1 MNIRSNGAMAALAL
15 VISLLFVP
23 AAAALSP
30 IPGSVDLHPPVP
42 PADYRVPPPVS
53 APSWIVFDATAGIV
67 LGSRAADQ
75 PRPMASTTKMM
86 SALVAIESSDLDEVV
101 EVSRRAA
108 DVGEAE
114 IGLVAGEQV
123 RLGDLVTTMVVRS
136 ANDAAIAVAEAIAGD
151 VESFVDMMN
160 ARAVS
165 MGLTSTR
172 FANPHGLDAEGH
184 YSTARDLLRIAVTA
198 MQNEQFGEMVGI
210 SRFMIDP
217 APDGTVRVAENTN
230 LMLGEY
236 EGMIGVKTGF
246 TVQAGLTFV
255 AAAEREGR
263 TIYVVVMGSEGPRQH
278 FIDAAALL
286 DFGFAGHGLVR
297 AVSGDPVA
305 DGSRLE
311 RLARLEAVVHVASFA
326 AGARRAGTIGPAT
339 AGVVEVTEPLP
350 SLSDAWL
357 WLFGRGGG

>member
-1 MNIRSNGAMAALAL
+1 MKIRSTSALGAFAL
-15 VISLLFVP
+15 VVSLLFVP

-30 IPGSVDLHPPVP
+30 IPGSSDLHPPIP
-42 PADYRVPPPVS
+42 PADYRVPPAVS
-53 APSWIVFDATAGIV
+53 APSWIVFDATDGIV
-67 LGSRAADQ
+67 LDSQAADQ
-75 PRPMASTTKMM
+75 QRPMASTTKMM
-86 SALVAIESSDLDEVV
+86 SALVALESADLDEVV
-101 EVSRRAA
+101 EISQRAA

-114 IGLVAGEQV
+114 IGLVAGEQL

-151 VESFVDMMN
+151 VDSFVDMMN

-198 MQNEQFGEMVGI
+198 MQNEQFREMVGI

-246 TVQAGLTFV
+246 TFQAGLTFV
-255 AAAEREGR
+255 AAAERDGR
-263 TIYVVVMGSEGPRQH
+263 TVYVVVMGSEGPRQH

-326 AGARRAGTIGPAT
+326 AGVQRASTIGPAT
-339 AGVVEVTEPLP
+339 EAVVEVPEPLP

-357 WLFGRGGG
+357 WLLGRIGG

>member
-1 MNIRSNGAMAALAL
+1 MNVRSTGLLGAFAL
-15 VISLLFVP
+15 VVSLLFIP

-30 IPGSVDLHPPVP
+30 IPGSVDLHPPIP
-42 PADYRVPPPVS
+42 PADHRMPPAVS
-53 APSWIVFDATAGIV
+53 APSWIVFDATDGIV

-75 PRPMASTTKMM
+75 KRPMASTTKMM
-86 SALVAIESSDLDEVV
+86 SALVAIEAADLDETV
-101 EVSRRAA
+101 EISQRAA
-108 DVGEAE
+108 DAGEAE
-114 IGLVAGEQV
+114 IGLVAGEQL
-123 RLGDLVTTMVVRS
+123 RLGDLITTMVVRS
-136 ANDAAIAVAEAIAGD
+136 ANDSAIAVAEAVAGD
-151 VESFVDMMN
+151 VETFVDMMN
-160 ARAVS
+160 AQAAS
-165 MGLTSTR
+165 MGLTSTS

-198 MQNEQFGEMVGI
+198 MQNEQFREMAGT

-217 APDGTVRVAENTN
+217 APDGTVRVAEATN

-246 TVQAGLTFV
+246 TFQAGLTFA

-263 TIYVVVMGSEGPRQH
+263 TIYAVVMGSEGPRQH
-278 FIDAAALL
+278 FADAGALL

-297 AVSGDPVA
+297 AVNGDLVT

-311 RLARLEAVVHVASFA
+311 RLARLEAVLHVASFA
-326 AGARRAGTIGPAT
+326 AGAQQASTIGPAT
-339 AGVVEVTEPLP
+339 PAVVEVTDPLP

-357 WLFGRGGG
+357 WLLGRVGG